1 MPAQDNKGTLAVY
14 LGIVQFFFAT
24 TWTLYVIYL
33 PQLAAQAGIGA
44 QWVPWI
50 LVADQVIFAVTDVA
64 TGFWIDRLRRGLARF
79 GGWILGFTVLSS
91 VAFLVLP
98 FTSGNAGILLG
109 AILVWSVTSSA
120 LRAPPWALLSQHAAT
135 PSVPFLSTLVLTG
148 SALAAALSPYLGIAL
163 KGVDPRL
170 PFAVSTLTLVATVA
184 GLVYAE
190 RRLSTQSASSRDLSE
205 EKKEPPNA
213 GSIVLFFVAL
223 LLMAAGFQVHFALN
237 SAPRYLAFT
246 TPERLPYLM
255 PIFWIGFN
263 LVMFPASGLVKRL
276 GPLQTL
282 AGAAVLGTAAIL
294 GSVLARDLPMLA
306 VAQLMAGGFW
316 GAASVAAYTAAIGF
330 GRTGREGRM
339 LGTLFA
345 VLALAAF
352 VRIAAY
358 ASDLVVQPQLKALL
372 PWIPEAAW
380 LASAALLF
388 LAAFSRDTRL
398 SRRG

>member
-1 MPAQDNKGTLAVY
+1 MPAQNKNGTLAVY

-33 PQLAAQAGIGA
+33 PRLAAQAGIGA

-79 GGWILGFTVLSS
+79 GGWILGFTVLSG
-91 VAFLVLP
+91 VAFLALP
-98 FTSGNAGILLG
+98 YSAGNAPVLLV

-120 LRAPPWALLSQHAAT
+120 LRSPPWALLAQHAAA
-135 PSVPFLSTLVLTG
+135 PSVPLLSTLVLTG
-148 SALAAALSPYLGIAL
+148 SAVAAALSPYLGIAL

-170 PFAVSTLTLVATVA
+170 PFAVSTLTLLATVA

-190 RRLSTQSASSRDLSE
+190 RRVSTGSPSTRNLSE
-205 EKKEPPNA
+205 IKKEQNA
-213 GSIVLFFVAL
+213 GSILLFFVAL

-237 SAPRYLAFT
+237 SAPRYLAFAA
-246 TPERLPYLM
+246 PERLPYLM
-255 PIFWIGFN
+255 PVFWIGFN
-263 LVMFPASGLVKRL
+263 IVMFPASGLVKRL

-282 AGAAVLGTAAIL
+282 AGAAALGAAAIL
-294 GSVLARDLPMLA
+294 GSVLARDLQALA
-306 VAQLMAGGFW
+306 FAQFIAGGFW
-316 GAASVAAYTAAIGF
+316 GAASVAMYTAAIGF

-358 ASDLVVQPQLKALL
+358 ASDLVVLPQLKALL

-380 LASAALLF
+380 LASAVLFF
-388 LAAFSRDTRL
+388 LAVRA